1 MNTLSHLAV
10 GTEQREKFS
19 RRLADALFRI
29 RYQLIGAIVLG
40 VVAPVILRGQF
51 ERLPD
56 QIASYDNSL
65 FGTLSA
71 VLIGYMVFRK
81 VTALPG
87 SNAFTSITPAFLSS
101 YGIIIAIFFVLR
113 LEYSRYQFLASFV
126 LTTCWFIALSYYVA
140 RFREAT
146 LGLVSSEKVQD
157 LASLPGVSWVNFATP
172 EAASRQRHLP
182 LVVNLRDPKLGPE
195 WERYLAEEAIAGR
208 VIYNTKQIVESLEG
222 RVRVDHLSENSF
234 GHLAPDSIYAPA
246 KRYIDGTMA
255 AVALFVLSP
264 FLIAIALWIK
274 LDSPGPVIFRQERMG
289 YRGKRF
295 TMFKFRSM
303 TVQESEGQ
311 SVRDRDMTQ
320 RDDQRITRSGRFIRK
335 TRIDELPQ
343 LWNILIGEMSWI
355 GPRPETLSLSNWYE
369 QEIPFYRYRHIVRPG
384 ITGWAQVNQGHVTS
398 VDDVR
403 RKLEFDF
410 YYVKHFSL
418 WTDLFIGI
426 QTVRV
431 MLTGHGAK

>member
-1 MNTLSHLAV
+1 TLC
-10 GTEQREKFS
+10 
-19 RRLADALFRI
+19 
-29 RYQLIGAIVLG
+29 
-40 VVAPVILRGQF
+40 
-51 ERLPD
+51 
-56 QIASYDNSL
+56 
-65 FGTLSA
+65 A

-113 LEYSRYQFLASFV
+113 LEYSRSQFLASFV
-126 LTTCWFIALSYYVA
+126 LTTGWFIALSYYVA

-157 LASLPGVSWVNFATP
+157 LASLPGVSWINFATP

-182 LVVNLRDPKLGPE
+182 LVVNLQDPKLSPE

-246 KRYIDGTMA
+246 KRYIDAATA
-255 AVALFVLSP
+255 AVALILLFP
-264 FLIAIALWIK
+264 FLVLIALWIK
-274 LDSPGPVIFRQERMG
+274 LDTPGPVIFRQKRMG
-289 YRGKRF
+289 YRGKTF

-303 TVQESEGQ
+303 TVQKEDAGNA
-311 SVRDRDMTQ
+311 RDLDMTQ
-320 RDDQRITRSGRFIRK
+320 SNDHRITPPGRFIRK
-335 TRIDELPQ
+335 TIIDELPQ
-343 LWNILIGEMSWI
+343 LWNIFIGEMSWI

-369 QEIPFYRYRHIVRPG
+369 KEIPFYRYRHIVRPG

-398 VDDVR
+398 VEDVR

-410 YYVKHFSL
+410 YYVKHFSM